1 MQGSVSA
8 VFMSGV
14 IVGVVLLTTILVV
27 PLFRYLVLVA
37 ATVMIAAI
45 YLHGGVPELAV
56 YASSGELEVAR
67 EPIFSAGVF
76 AGGMMVTLVRFWK
89 RRIAR

>member
-14 IVGVVLLTTILVV
+14 IVGVVVLTTIFVV
-27 PLFRYLVLVA
+27 PIFRYLVLIA
-37 ATVMIAAI
+37 ATIGIAVI

-56 YASSGELEVAR
+56 YASSGQVEVTR
-67 EPIFSAGVF
+67 EPMFSAGVF
-76 AGGMMVTLVRFWK
+76 AGGMVVTLVRLWK